1 MYTVRWKRTALDKL
15 TELWLDATDRT
26 AINNAV
32 EEIDRLLASNPH
44 EARLCR
50 VKVARLAC
58 PPSSDLSRPPHMFE
72 SYQDGLGS
80 APKTL
85 RGS

>member
-15 TELWLDATDRT
+15 TELWLDATDRV

-44 EARLCR
+44 EAGESRSGDIR
-50 VKVARLAC
+50 VLFCQPLGAFFEIDDARNVV
-58 PPSSDLSRPPHMFE
+58 HV
-72 SYQDGLGS
+72 
-80 APKTL
+80 L
-85 RGS
+85 RVWTF